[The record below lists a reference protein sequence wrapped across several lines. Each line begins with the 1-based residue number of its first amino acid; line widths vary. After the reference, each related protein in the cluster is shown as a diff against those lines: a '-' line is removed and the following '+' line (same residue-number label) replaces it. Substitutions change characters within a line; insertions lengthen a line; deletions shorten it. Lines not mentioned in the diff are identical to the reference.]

1 MYIIYIYNVICNII
15 ISETKRQLPE
25 QTAVSQIRERRI
37 IFMKYEVFF
46 LLQQYHKN
54 YPEQF
59 HTVEPE
65 DLKKKYKELKSEEVD
80 LNVYTVNSGDCRSNR
95 SRNVY

>member
-1 MYIIYIYNVICNII
+1 
-15 ISETKRQLPE
+15 
-25 QTAVSQIRERRI
+25 
-37 IFMKYEVFF
+37 MKYEVFF
-46 LLQQYHKN
+46 LLQQYHKK

-80 LNVYTVNSGDCRSNR
+80 LDVYTVNSGDCRSNR
-95 SRNVY
+95 NRNVY

>member
-1 MYIIYIYNVICNII
+1 MCNII
-15 ISETKRQLPE
+15 ISETKKQLPE
-25 QTAVSQIRERRI
+25 QTAVSQIRERRN

-46 LLQQYHKN
+46 LLQQYHKK
-54 YPEQF
+54 YPELF

-80 LNVYTVNSGDCRSNR
+80 LDVYTVNSGDCRSNR

>member
-1 MYIIYIYNVICNII
+1 MQYNHIRN
-15 ISETKRQLPE
+15 KKQLPE

-59 HTVEPE
+59 QTVEPE

-80 LNVYTVNSGDCRSNR
+80 LDVYTVNTCNCRSNR

>member
-1 MYIIYIYNVICNII
+1 
-15 ISETKRQLPE
+15 
-25 QTAVSQIRERRI
+25 
-37 IFMKYEVFF
+37 MKYEIFF

-59 HTVEPE
+59 QTVKPG
-65 DLKKKYKELKSEEVD
+65 DLKEKYQELKSKEVD
-80 LNVYTVNSGDCRSNR
+80 LDVYTVNTGDCRSNR

>member
-1 MYIIYIYNVICNII
+1 MQYNHIRN
-15 ISETKRQLPE
+15 KKQLPE
-25 QTAVSQIRERRI
+25 QTAVSQIRERRT

-59 HTVEPE
+59 QTVEPE

-80 LNVYTVNSGDCRSNR
+80 LDVYTVNTCNCRSSR